1 MQQCSQAEMCPE
13 DHGRL
18 SNVYD
23 PTVIAASRSR
33 TPFRLR
39 ADSNRLYR
47 ILNHAKGTV
56 LDADFRVHR
65 YDGSQRSIDAF
76 IRTSC
81 QVCWNSLPPTEK
93 TRSGVLASVR
103 CETGVINY

>member
-1 MQQCSQAEMCPE
+1 MQQCSQAELCPE

-23 PTVIAASRSR
+23 STVIAASRRR

-39 ADSNRLYR
+39 ADSNS

-56 LDADFRVHR
+56 LDADF
-65 YDGSQRSIDAF
+65 
-76 IRTSC
+76 
-81 QVCWNSLPPTEK
+81 
-93 TRSGVLASVR
+93 
-103 CETGVINY
+103 